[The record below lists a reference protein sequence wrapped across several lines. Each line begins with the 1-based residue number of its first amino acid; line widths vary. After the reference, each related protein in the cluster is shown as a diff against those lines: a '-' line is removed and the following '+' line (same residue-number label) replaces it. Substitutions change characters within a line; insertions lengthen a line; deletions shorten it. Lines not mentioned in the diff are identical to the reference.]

1 MVELDKIK
9 DEPWQWVTHAY
20 YERWHIFMVLYFEM
34 HLLPWFKAKRKEAK
48 EDFSQPGTL
57 YMINMMKVIN
67 RHVSRL
73 PKKLR

>member
-9 DEPWQWVTHAY
+9 DGPWQRVTHAY
-20 YERWHIFMVLYFEM
+20 YECWQIFMALYFEM
-34 HLLPWFKAKRKEAK
+34 HLLPWFKAKCKEAK
-48 EDFSQPGTL
+48 EDFSQPRTL

-73 PKKLR
+73 PKKLW